1 MTTLFIALSVVL
13 LYTLSKSLFETQE
26 QSLDRWITALVGM
39 VDRTLPEA
47 KLIYKISMAIA
58 LLFTIGF
65 WSVSAYLDATYGL
78 ILGGML
84 AWTLLIADDLLTIA
98 KLYLKVDEATKVVEV
113 VEAVYE
119 TRPLRKVSNLL
130 PIGIILVNLLGVLGV
145 KKKKN

>member
-1 MTTLFIALSVVL
+1 MTTLFIILSVVL

-39 VDRTLPEA
+39 ADRTLPEA

-58 LLFTIGF
+58 LLFTVGF
-65 WSVSAYLDATYGL
+65 WSVSAYLDATSGL

-98 KLYLKVDEATKVVEV
+98 KLYLKVDEATKVAEV

-119 TRPLRKVSNLL
+119 TIPLRKVSNLL
-130 PIGIILVNLLGVLGV
+130 PIGIILVNLLGVLGIL
-145 KKKKN
+145 

>member
-1 MTTLFIALSVVL
+1 MTTLFIILSVVL

-39 VDRTLPEA
+39 ADRTLPEA
-47 KLIYKISMAIA
+47 KLIYKIAMVIA
-58 LLFTIGF
+58 LLFTVGF
-65 WSVSAYLDATYGL
+65 WSVSAYLDATSGL

-84 AWTLLIADDLLTIA
+84 AWTLLIADDLLTVA
-98 KLYLKVDEATKVVEV
+98 KLYLKVDEATKVAEV

-130 PIGIILVNLLGVLGV
+130 PIGIILVNLLGVLGLL
-145 KKKKN
+145 

>member
-39 VDRTLPEA
+39 SDRTLPEA
-47 KLIYKISMAIA
+47 KLIYKISMAAA
-58 LLFTIGF
+58 LLFTVGF
-65 WSVSAYLDATYGL
+65 WTLSAYLDATSGL
-78 ILGGML
+78 ILGGAL
-84 AWTLLIADDLLTIA
+84 VWTLLIADDLLTIA
-98 KLYLKVDEATKVVEV
+98 KLYLKVDQATKVAEV

-130 PIGIILVNLLGVLGV
+130 PIGIILVNLLGVLGIL
-145 KKKKN
+145 

>member
-1 MTTLFIALSVVL
+1 MTTLFIILSVVL

-39 VDRTLPEA
+39 ADRTLPEA
-47 KLIYKISMAIA
+47 KLIYKIAMVIA
-58 LLFTIGF
+58 LLCTVGF
-65 WSVSAYLDATYGL
+65 WSVSAYLDATSGL

-98 KLYLKVDEATKVVEV
+98 KLYLKVDEATKVAEV
-113 VEAVYE
+113 VGAVYE

-145 KKKKN
+145 L

>member
-1 MTTLFIALSVVL
+1 MTTLFIVLSVVI

-39 VDRTLPEA
+39 ADRTLPEA

-58 LLFTIGF
+58 LLFTVGF
-65 WSVSAYLDATYGL
+65 WSVSAYLDATSGL
-78 ILGGML
+78 ILGGAL

-98 KLYLKVDEATKVVEV
+98 KLYLKVAEATKVAEV

-119 TRPLRKVSNLL
+119 IRPLRKVSNLL
-130 PIGIILVNLLGVLGV
+130 PIGIILVNLLGVLGII
-145 KKKKN
+145 

>member
-1 MTTLFIALSVVL
+1 MTTLFIILSVVL

-39 VDRTLPEA
+39 ADRTLPEA

-58 LLFTIGF
+58 LLFTVGF
-65 WSVSAYLDATYGL
+65 WSVSAYLDATSGL

-98 KLYLKVDEATKVVEV
+98 KLYLKVDEATKVAEV

-119 TRPLRKVSNLL
+119 TIPLRKVSNLL
-130 PIGIILVNLLGVLGV
+130 PIGIILVNLLGVLGII
-145 KKKKN
+145 

>member
-1 MTTLFIALSVVL
+1 MTTLFIILSVVL

-39 VDRTLPEA
+39 ADRTLPEA
-47 KLIYKISMAIA
+47 KLIYKISMVIT
-58 LLFTIGF
+58 LLFTVGF
-65 WSVSAYLDATYGL
+65 WSVSAYLDATSGL

-98 KLYLKVDEATKVVEV
+98 KLYLRVDEATKVAEV
-113 VEAVYE
+113 VEAVFE

-130 PIGIILVNLLGVLGV
+130 PIGIILVNLLGVLGII
-145 KKKKN
+145 

>member
-1 MTTLFIALSVVL
+1 LTTLFIILSVVL

-39 VDRTLPEA
+39 ADRTLPEA

-58 LLFTIGF
+58 LLFTVGF
-65 WSVSAYLDATYGL
+65 WSVSAYLDATSGL

-98 KLYLKVDEATKVVEV
+98 KLYLKVDEATKVAEV

-119 TRPLRKVSNLL
+119 TIPLRKVSNLL
-130 PIGIILVNLLGVLGV
+130 PIGIILVNLLGVLGIL
-145 KKKKN
+145 

>member
-1 MTTLFIALSVVL
+1 LTTLFIILSVVL

-39 VDRTLPEA
+39 ADRTLPEA

-58 LLFTIGF
+58 LLFTVGF
-65 WSVSAYLDATYGL
+65 WSVSAYLDATSGL

-98 KLYLKVDEATKVVEV
+98 KLYLKVDEATKVAEV

-119 TRPLRKVSNLL
+119 TIPLRKVSNLL
-130 PIGIILVNLLGVLGV
+130 PIGIILVNLLGVLGII
-145 KKKKN
+145 

>member
-1 MTTLFIALSVVL
+1 MTTLFIILSVVI

-39 VDRTLPEA
+39 ADRTLPEA
-47 KLIYKISMAIA
+47 KLIYKISMVIA
-58 LLFTIGF
+58 LLFTVGF
-65 WSVSAYLDATYGL
+65 WSVSAYLDQTHGL
-78 ILGGML
+78 ILGGTL

-98 KLYLKVDEATKVVEV
+98 KLYLKIDEATKVTEV

-130 PIGIILVNLLGVLGV
+130 PIGIILVNLLGVLGII
-145 KKKKN
+145 

>member
-1 MTTLFIALSVVL
+1 MTTVFIGLSVL
-13 LYTLSKSLFETQE
+13 MLYTLVKGLFETQE

-39 VDRTLPEA
+39 ADRTLPEA
-47 KLIYKISMAIA
+47 KLIYKVGMVIA
-58 LLFTIGF
+58 LLFTVGF
-65 WSVSAYLDATYGL
+65 WTLSAYLDATSGL

-98 KLYLKVDEATKVVEV
+98 KLYLKVDEATKVAEV

-130 PIGIILVNLLGVLGV
+130 PIGIILVNLLGVLGLV
-145 KKKKN
+145 

>member
-39 VDRTLPEA
+39 ADRTLPEA

-65 WSVSAYLDATYGL
+65 WSVSAYLDATSGL

-98 KLYLKVDEATKVVEV
+98 KLYLKVDEATKVAEV

-119 TRPLRKVSNLL
+119 IRPLRKVSNLL

-145 KKKKN
+145 L

>member
-1 MTTLFIALSVVL
+1 M
-13 LYTLSKSLFETQE
+13 SKSLFETQE

-39 VDRTLPEA
+39 ADRTLPEA
-47 KLIYKISMAIA
+47 KLIYKISMVIA
-58 LLFTIGF
+58 LLFTVGF
-65 WSVSAYLDATYGL
+65 WSVSAYLDATSGL
-78 ILGGML
+78 ILGGTL

-98 KLYLKVDEATKVVEV
+98 KLYLKVDEATKVAEV

-145 KKKKN
+145 L

>member
-1 MTTLFIALSVVL
+1 MTTLFIILSVVL

-39 VDRTLPEA
+39 ADRTLPEA
-47 KLIYKISMAIA
+47 KLIYKISMVIA
-58 LLFTIGF
+58 LLFTVGF
-65 WSVSAYLDATYGL
+65 WSVSAYLDQTHGL

-98 KLYLKVDEATKVVEV
+98 KLYLKVDEATKVAEV

-130 PIGIILVNLLGVLGV
+130 PIGIILINLLGVLGLI
-145 KKKKN
+145 

>member
-1 MTTLFIALSVVL
+1 MTTLFIILSVVI

-39 VDRTLPEA
+39 ADRTLPEA
-47 KLIYKISMAIA
+47 KLIYKIAMVIA
-58 LLFTIGF
+58 LLFTVGF
-65 WSVSAYLDATYGL
+65 WSVSAYLDATSGL

-84 AWTLLIADDLLTIA
+84 AWTLLIADDLLTVA
-98 KLYLKVDEATKVVEV
+98 KLYLKVDEATKVAEV

-145 KKKKN
+145 L

>member
-1 MTTLFIALSVVL
+1 MTTLFIILSVVL

-39 VDRTLPEA
+39 ADRTLPEA
-47 KLIYKISMAIA
+47 KLIYKVAMVIA
-58 LLFTIGF
+58 LLFTVGF
-65 WSVSAYLDATYGL
+65 WTLSAYLDATSGL
-78 ILGGML
+78 ILGGAL

-98 KLYLKVDEATKVVEV
+98 KLYLKVDEATKVAEV

-130 PIGIILVNLLGVLGV
+130 PIGIILVNLLGVLGLL
-145 KKKKN
+145 

>member
-1 MTTLFIALSVVL
+1 MTTLFIILSVVL

-26 QSLDRWITALVGM
+26 QSLDRWITALVDM
-39 VDRTLPEA
+39 ADRTLPEA
-47 KLIYKISMAIA
+47 KLIYKIAMVIA
-58 LLFTIGF
+58 LLFTVGF
-65 WSVSAYLDATYGL
+65 WTLSAYLDATSGL

-84 AWTLLIADDLLTIA
+84 AWTLLIADDLLTVA
-98 KLYLKVDEATKVVEV
+98 KLYLKVDEATKVAEV

-145 KKKKN
+145 L

>member
-1 MTTLFIALSVVL
+1 MTTLFIILSVVL

-39 VDRTLPEA
+39 ADRTLPEA
-47 KLIYKISMAIA
+47 KLIYKIAMVIA
-58 LLFTIGF
+58 LLFTVGF
-65 WSVSAYLDATYGL
+65 WSVSAYLDATSGL

-98 KLYLKVDEATKVVEV
+98 KLYLEVDEATKVAEV

-145 KKKKN
+145 L

>member
-1 MTTLFIALSVVL
+1 MTTLFIILSVVL

-39 VDRTLPEA
+39 ADRTLPVA
-47 KLIYKISMAIA
+47 KLIYKIAMVIA
-58 LLFTIGF
+58 LLFTVGF
-65 WSVSAYLDATYGL
+65 WSVSAYLDATSGL
-78 ILGGML
+78 ILGGTL
-84 AWTLLIADDLLTIA
+84 AWTLLIADDLLTVA
-98 KLYLKVDEATKVVEV
+98 KLYLKVDEATKVAEV

-145 KKKKN
+145 L

>member
-1 MTTLFIALSVVL
+1 MTTLFIILSVVL
-13 LYTLSKSLFETQE
+13 LYTLSKSLFETKE

-39 VDRTLPEA
+39 ADRTLSEA
-47 KLIYKISMAIA
+47 KLIYKIAMVIA
-58 LLFTIGF
+58 LLFTVGF
-65 WSVSAYLDATYGL
+65 WSVSAYLDATSGL

-84 AWTLLIADDLLTIA
+84 AWALLIADDLLTVA
-98 KLYLKVDEATKVVEV
+98 KLYLKVDQATKVAEV

-145 KKKKN
+145 L

>member
-1 MTTLFIALSVVL
+1 M

-39 VDRTLPEA
+39 ADRTLPEA

-65 WSVSAYLDATYGL
+65 WSVSAYLDATSGL

-98 KLYLKVDEATKVVEV
+98 KLYLKVDEATKVAEV

-119 TRPLRKVSNLL
+119 IRPLRKVSNLL

-145 KKKKN
+145 L

>member
-65 WSVSAYLDATYGL
+65 WSVSAYLDATSGL

-84 AWTLLIADDLLTIA
+84 AWTLLIADDLLTVA

>member
-1 MTTLFIALSVVL
+1 MTTLFIILSVVL
-13 LYTLSKSLFETQE
+13 LYTLAKSLFETQE

-39 VDRTLPEA
+39 ADRTLPEA
-47 KLIYKISMAIA
+47 KLIYKISMVIA
-58 LLFTIGF
+58 LLCTVGF
-65 WSVSAYLDATYGL
+65 WSVSAYLDATSGL

-98 KLYLKVDEATKVVEV
+98 KLYLKVDEATKVAEV

-130 PIGIILVNLLGVLGV
+130 PIGIILINLLGVLGII
-145 KKKKN
+145 

>member
-1 MTTLFIALSVVL
+1 MTTLFIILSVVL

-26 QSLDRWITALVGM
+26 QSLDRWVTALVGM
-39 VDRTLPEA
+39 ADRTLPEA
-47 KLIYKISMAIA
+47 KLIYKIAMVIA
-58 LLFTIGF
+58 LLFTVGF
-65 WSVSAYLDATYGL
+65 WSVSAYLDATSGL

-84 AWTLLIADDLLTIA
+84 AWTLLIADDLLTVA
-98 KLYLKVDEATKVVEV
+98 KLYLKVDEATKVAEV

-145 KKKKN
+145 L

>member
-1 MTTLFIALSVVL
+1 MTTLFIILSVVL
-13 LYTLSKSLFETQE
+13 LYTLAKSLFETQE

-39 VDRTLPEA
+39 ADRTLPEA
-47 KLIYKISMAIA
+47 KLIYKVAMVIA
-58 LLFTIGF
+58 LLFTVGF
-65 WSVSAYLDATYGL
+65 WSVSAYLDATSGL

-98 KLYLKVDEATKVVEV
+98 KLYLKVDEATKVAEV

-119 TRPLRKVSNLL
+119 IRPLRKVSNLL

-145 KKKKN
+145 L